1 VEEHRVDVDFGQIR
15 AFVAVVDERH
25 FGRAA
30 DLLSITQQGLSKRIQ
45 RLEQVVGQPLL
56 ERNGRGV
63 ELTPA
68 GDRFLPH
75 ARRLL
80 DGLEAAAGVLR
91 SKPDRVSAL
100 RVDVWG
106 PAMLAMLT
114 ERMPDLLVAASLR
127 RNFRAAVRA
136 LCRSEVDAALGRV
149 HGLGEPLL
157 PNLAHRLVRMERYG
171 VAVASDHPLRS
182 RGVVTP
188 ADLAGYVL
196 WFPAARQG
204 SEEMLPVFQGY
215 ADHVG
220 ARLDTSGHYPG
231 VDTDPAIEAVRRD
244 RRRLLLCPA
253 HRDFASTTGLEPIT
267 LDPAPCYPWSLVWR
281 DGDQHPT
288 LPMLLRR
295 LEDVGEDE
303 DWLAFDPGH
312 DWLPDVDRRL
322 VSPASR

>member
-1 VEEHRVDVDFGQIR
+1 VEEHPVDVDFGQIR

-30 DLLSITQQGLSKRIQ
+30 DVLSITQQGLSKRIQ

-68 GDRFLPH
+68 GGRFLPH

-80 DGLEAAAGVLR
+80 DGLEAAAGVLH
-91 SKPDRVSAL
+91 SEPDRASAL

-106 PAMLAMLT
+106 PAMLGILT
-114 ERMPDLLVAASLR
+114 ERMPDLVVAASLR
-127 RNFRAAVRA
+127 RSLRAAVSA
-136 LCRSEVDAALGRV
+136 LCRGEVDAALGRV
-149 HGLGEPLL
+149 QALDEPLL
-157 PNLAHRLVRMERYG
+157 PNLAHRLVRVERYG
-171 VAVASDHPLRS
+171 VAVASNHPLRL

-188 ADLAGYVL
+188 ADLAGYIL

-204 SEEMLPVFQGY
+204 SEEMLPLFQGY

-220 ARLDTSGHYPG
+220 TRFDASGHYPG

-253 HRDFASTTGLEPIT
+253 DRDLAPTTGLELMT

-288 LPMLLRR
+288 LPMLLQR
-295 LEDVGEDE
+295 LEEVGKDE

-312 DWLPDVDRRL
+312 AWVPDLDRRL